1 MRGYRRPDGKVG
13 VRNHVLILPCSLCAS
28 ETARFAAEE
37 VEGAVY
43 VANQGGCSLSH
54 RDLQV
59 TLEAL
64 SGLAANPN
72 VYGTILVGNGCE
84 VVQASLLAEKIRA
97 KACKQLEVLV
107 KREQRGSVRTSARI
121 V

>member
-1 MRGYRRPDGKVG
+1 M
-13 VRNHVLILPCSLCAS
+13 LILPCSLCAS

-37 VEGAVY
+37 SEGAVY
-43 VANQGGCSLSH
+43 VANQGGCSLGR

-59 TLEAL
+59 TLETL

-84 VVQASLLAEKIRA
+84 VVQASLLADKIRA
-97 KACKQLEVLV
+97 K
-107 KREQRGSVRTSARI
+107 T
-121 V
+121 